1 MVRNV
6 GVLVSAQ
13 MLKPIFKKK
22 RGIRV
27 ATFATVMAGISAGV
41 GMAADTPDPLL
52 DLMVKKGIV
61 TQDEANQVK
70 AEADAA
76 RTNELSTL
84 ESSSRWKISKGLKD
98 IGLYGD
104 LRLRYE
110 DRTAEDPSGGKIDL
124 NRLRAA
130 VRVGLKGDAYD
141 NFYYGVRLDTAA
153 NPRSPWYTLGTSSSG
168 TPYQGPFGKST
179 AGINIGQVYLGWTPT
194 SWLDLT
200 FGKMPQP
207 LYTTPMVWDTD
218 YNPEGAAEH
227 LKYTIGEAD
236 LFANFGQFI
245 YQDANP
251 TTASGGLGING
262 LTGQNSEDIF
272 QFAWQGGVNYHIATN
287 LTAKVGATVYKY
299 VGMKRS
305 TANSGLSP
313 GFGDPFV
320 GEGTYL
326 GPGTGTHNGASGY
339 GTSSVIPGNESLGFP
354 NNQVGL
360 DHLTVLEIPFEVNYS
375 FHKIDT
381 RLFGDFA
388 YNFDGAA
395 RAEAAANGYATYLA
409 NQTTTPTISAF
420 KAQRDEVKAYQ
431 IGLAVASHDNLGMVY
446 GSTSHRHGW
455 EARAYWQHV
464 EQYALDPNL
473 LDSDFFEGRGNL
485 EGFYAAV
492 AYGLTDNVIATF
504 RYGYATRINDKL
516 GTGGSNQD
524 IPQVNSIHK
533 YNLLQMDL
541 TLRF

>member
-1 MVRNV
+1 
-6 GVLVSAQ
+6 
-13 MLKPIFKKK
+13 
-22 RGIRV
+22 
-27 ATFATVMAGISAGV
+27 
-41 GMAADTPDPLL
+41 MAAEPPDPLL

-61 TQDEANQVK
+61 TQDEADKVK
-70 AEADAA
+70 AEADAM
-76 RTNELSTL
+76 RTNEVSNA
-84 ESSSRWKISKGLKD
+84 ESASRWKISKGLKD

-104 LRLRYE
+104 LRVRYE
-110 DRTAEDPSGGKIDL
+110 DRTAEDPSGGKLDL

-153 NPRSPWYTLGTSSSG
+153 NPRSPWYTLGTSTSG
-168 TPYQGPFGKST
+168 STYQGPYGKST
-179 AGINIGQVYLGWTPT
+179 AGVNIGQVYLGWTPT
-194 SWLDLT
+194 SWLELT
-200 FGKMPQP
+200 LGKMPMP
-207 LYTTPMVWDTD
+207 LYTTPMLWDTD
-218 YNPEGAAEH
+218 INPEGAAEH
-227 LKYTIGEAD
+227 LKYTVGEAD
-236 LFANFGQFI
+236 LFANFGQFL

-262 LTGQNSEDIF
+262 LTGQNTQDIF
-272 QFAWQGGVNYHIATN
+272 QFAWQGGVNYHITTN
-287 LTAKVGATVYKY
+287 LTAKVGATVYKW

-305 TANSGLSP
+305 TADSGLSP

-326 GPGTGTHNGASGY
+326 GPGTGTHNGSSGF
-339 GTSSVIPGNESLGFP
+339 GTSGVIPGYESLGFP

-360 DHLTVLEIPFEVNYS
+360 DHLTVLEIPFEVNYR
-375 FHKIDT
+375 FAKVDT

-395 RAEAAANGYATYLA
+395 RAEAAAKGYGVYLA
-409 NQTTTPTISAF
+409 NQTTTPTISGF
-420 KAQRDEVKAYQ
+420 KPQTDDVKAYQ

-446 GSTSHRHGW
+446 GSTSYRHGW

-464 EQYALDPNL
+464 EQYALDPNTM
-473 LDSDFFEGRGNL
+473 DSDFFEGRGNM
-485 EGFYAAV
+485 EGFYASV
-492 AYGLTDNVIATF
+492 AYGLSDNVIATF

-524 IPQVNSIHK
+524 IPQVNPIHK
-533 YNLLQMDL
+533 YNLLQLDL